1 MKANIQTKAVL
12 LAAAIIGMIL
22 SGGTT
27 ASADT
32 YFQASNEIN
41 SPSAG
46 TDWYGNIW
54 TNSVTPIPVAAT
66 SGNIYITG
74 PIGGT
79 AGSIR
84 TPNVTTNFAFNGDA
98 LILTNQGSLQMK
110 HASCIATAN
119 IILDGG
125 QIIFHGANG
134 SGACGLGGTLQVNL
148 NNNTV
153 GRTGSDSGTQF
164 YNLGQDQTGGG
175 GRNIALFANI
185 SGNGNFIM
193 NMDTFSPGN
202 RNTVQLFGDNSA
214 FTGNWTNNQGILEV
228 ENGSVNPF
236 GSGAVVLTVSG
247 ATVRFN
253 TTNNLVIS
261 NSIVG
266 LGPVMQINTN
276 VITLTSTN
284 LNYIGATVISNGVLQ
299 IGAGASLANS
309 PLISLAG
316 GTLDESANGGLVLNV
331 ASNQQMNCNG
341 SIIGNLTAQ
350 SSGTQTNNLNFN
362 LSVSANDT
370 LNISG
375 SLTLS
380 NNPTITLA
388 LVGLKPNG
396 TYLLINYTNTS
407 NIQGGGSFI
416 LISPTNSSESFA
428 LDTSTSGQVNLVVS
442 GAVVHNETWVGDNSA
457 NNWDTTT
464 ANWTGDTNKFSQ
476 GDNVTF
482 NDSGSVS
489 PVINFAANVTPSS
502 MVVSNSA
509 EYYIFGNPGNNNG
522 IVMSGSFTKLGTNE
536 VDFANSGNNISGPIT
551 IQSGILSVG
560 NSSNPSLYGSLGTG
574 SITNNGVLQVDM
586 DSGAVAFN
594 SPISG
599 TGSFNI
605 EDTASFAAG
614 ATVTIGGNGHNSYTG
629 LTTIGS
635 QCQLNIATSNAL
647 GSAST
652 GTIVQDGGR
661 LGVVSTVGIMTIA
674 EPLTISGIGISGAA
688 GALYVSDP
696 ANNVTWSGPITVA
709 ADAQIRGVNNSRQNF
724 ANAVTGVN
732 VALECSSGNPNVI
745 GGSDASTTIFFES
758 SVSLGSG
765 GSMTMDG
772 VGTVILDSP
781 TNVWGGGTFVNL
793 GTLRVGGTLNGGNV
807 TIGDGTDF
815 STLTGTGTILGPVTV
830 ASGSLLYPGS
840 FATPIGTLTVSNN
853 VTLSSG
859 STNLFEL
866 NRSLSPNSSRLVAN
880 SLSIDTTGNG
890 VTLRVVNVGQ
900 PVQAGDTF
908 ILFSSGSTS
917 GAFATTNLPALSS
930 PLSWSALS
938 NGVITVISSGPPP
951 TPTNFPPVIS
961 GTNIVLS
968 TTSTNGFSYVL
979 QATPALTNPIVW
991 TSIQTNPG
999 TGGTLEFTNPITP
1012 GFPQRFYR
1020 FVAQ

>member
-1 MKANIQTKAVL
+1 MKINIQGNALFLGSTIL
-12 LAAAIIGMIL
+12 GMIL
-22 SGGTT
+22 FAISI
-27 ASADT
+27 APAAT
-32 YFQASNEIN
+32 YVQTSNELN
-41 SPSAG
+41 SPPG
-46 TDWYGNIW
+46 GDWYGNIW
-54 TNSVTPIPVAAT
+54 SSGAAAT
-66 SGNIYITG
+66 GGNDYITAAISGG
-74 PIGGT
+74 P
-79 AGSIR
+79 GSIR
-84 TPNVTTNFAFNGDA
+84 TPNVTTNFAFNGDH
-98 LILTNQGSLQMK
+98 LILTNLGSLQMK
-110 HASCIATAN
+110 HASCTATAN

-125 QIIFHGANG
+125 QIIFHGATG
-134 SGACGLGGTLQVNL
+134 SGACGVGGTLQVNF
-148 NNNTV
+148 NTNTV
-153 GRTGSDSGTQF
+153 GRSGSDSGTQF
-164 YNLGQDQTGGG
+164 YNLGQDQTSGN
-175 GRNIALFANI
+175 GRNIALYANI

-193 NMDTFSPGN
+193 NMDTISANNP
-202 RNTVQLFGDNSA
+202 NTVQIFGNNSA
-214 FTGNWTNNQGILEV
+214 FTGNWTNNTGTLEV
-228 ENGSVNPF
+228 ESGSVNPF
-236 GSGAVVLTVSG
+236 GSGAVVLTAAGAAVS
-247 ATVRFN
+247 FN

-266 LGPVMQINTN
+266 NGPVMQINTN

-316 GTLDESANGGLVLNV
+316 GTLDESANGGLFLNV

-341 SIIGNLTAQ
+341 SIISNLTAS
-350 SSGTQTNNLNFN
+350 SSGAQTNNLNFN
-362 LSVSANDT
+362 LSVSANDI

-388 LVGLKPNG
+388 LLGLKPNG
-396 TYLLINYTNTS
+396 TYRLINYSGT
-407 NIQGGGSFI
+407 IQGGGSFN
-416 LISPTNSSESFA
+416 LIPPAGSTESFA
-428 LDTSTSGQVNLVVS
+428 LNTNTPGQVNLVVS
-442 GAVVHNETWVGDNSA
+442 GAVVHNEIWVGDNSA

-464 ANWTGDTNKFSQ
+464 ANWTGDANKFSQ

-489 PVINFAANVTPSS
+489 PAINFAVNVTPSS

-509 EYYIFGNPGNNNG
+509 EYYIIGVAGNNNG

-536 VDFANSGNNISGPIT
+536 VDFANNGNNISGPIT

-560 NSSNPSLYGSLGTG
+560 NSGNPSLYGSLGTG

-599 TGSFNI
+599 TGSLNI

-652 GTIVQDGGR
+652 GTLVQSGGR

-674 EPLTISGIGISGAA
+674 EPLTISGTGIGAAA
-688 GALYVSDP
+688 GALYVSGP
-696 ANNVTWSGPITVA
+696 ANNVTWAGPITVA

-724 ANAVTGVN
+724 TNAVTGVN
-732 VALECSSGNPNVI
+732 VALECSAGAINVP

-793 GTLRVGGTLNGGNV
+793 GTFRVDGTLNGGNV

-815 STLTGTGTILGPVTV
+815 STLTGTGTILGSVTV
-830 ASGSLLYPGS
+830 ASGSLLFPGS
-840 FATPIGTLTVSNN
+840 FSTPIGTLTVSNS

-859 STNLFEL
+859 CTNLFEL
-866 NRSLSPNSSRLVAN
+866 NRALSPNSSRLVAN
-880 SLSIDTTGNG
+880 SISLGG
-890 VTLRVVNVGQ
+890 TLNVVNVGV

-908 ILFSSGSTS
+908 TLFSIGSTS
-917 GAFATTNLPALSS
+917 GTFAAVNLPTLSSTNLYWDTSL
-930 PLSWSALS
+930 L
-938 NGVITVISSGPPP
+938 NSGIIKVASTASP
-951 TPTNFPPVIS
+951 TPTITSPSVSGGNFILQVASSQS
-961 GTNIVLS
+961 GFN
-968 TTSTNGFSYVL
+968 YVL
-979 QATPALTNPIVW
+979 QATPSLAPATWTNVY
-991 TSIQTNPG
+991 TNAG
-999 TGGTLEFTNPITP
+999 TGGTLNFTNLITP
-1012 GFPQRFYR
+1012 GTPRQFFRISVQ
-1020 FVAQ
+1020 